1 MNFRAWDCD
10 TCQADMQSVVDYM
23 SSPEEAQTVIDA
35 LERKYLYKKKF
46 LTSERRSRSENGSY
60 MGVIMSEVL
69 Y

>member
-35 LERKYLYKKKF
+35 LERKYLYKKKNF
-46 LTSERRSRSENGSY
+46 
-60 MGVIMSEVL
+60 
-69 Y
+69 